1 MLLKGQVNLIRAA
14 LPFIRQSDC
23 GRIVNIS
30 SIAFLMT
37 GKILKQGELKENDIF
52 MSVLKNFSKPV
63 LRSVIKQSIN
73 SMSDNVLKYKN
84 LEKVKELI
92 NA

>member
-1 MLLKGQVNLIRAA
+1 MFIPEFTAA
-14 LPFIRQSDC
+14 FFIDVTVKRLPFI
-23 GRIVNIS
+23 
-30 SIAFLMT
+30 FH
-37 GKILKQGELKENDIF
+37 
-52 MSVLKNFSKPV
+52 LKNEYKD
-63 LRSVIKQSIN
+63 LIKQSIN